1 MAKKEAFVGIRI
13 SKKLK
18 KLLKKKATEE
28 DTSLSNFINEKLL
41 EIYKQDSDFKNE
53 NELVVDKLDKIIDL
67 LELISKK
74 G

>member
-1 MAKKEAFVGIRI
+1 MATTITSYIQKT
-13 SKKLK
+13 KLY
-18 KLLKKKATEE
+18 E
-28 DTSLSNFINEKLL
+28 EKLL